1 MSERTYAP
9 RPGGR
14 TVAHSDTAL
23 PGSGARG
30 ARRNPVGAGR
40 DAGTRAQGKRTDST
54 RTDGTA
60 ALKLDTAVAEPQ
72 RVTRT
77 APRLRVAPPA
87 PISAPRAP
95 FIAVMIALVIAGV
108 LGILLVN
115 TKTNENSFQISKLQD
130 EQTTLDNQQQQ
141 LENQLAHYE
150 SVGNLDALAKAQG
163 LVRGTPA
170 WIRLPDGKVIG
181 VPKPATG
188 EPAVT
193 AQDKADAAQPGDA
206 AKAQQDAAGQ
216 AVPTTGR

>member
-9 RPGGR
+9 RSGGR
-14 TVAHSDTAL
+14 TVEHGNTAV
-23 PGSGARG
+23 PVSGARG
-30 ARRNPVGAGR
+30 ARRNSARAGR
-40 DAGTRAQGKRTDST
+40 DAGARTQ
-54 RTDGTA
+54 GTA

-95 FIAVMIALVIAGV
+95 FVAVMIALVIAGV

-130 EQTTLDNQQQQ
+130 EQDTLDNQQQQ
-141 LENQLAHYE
+141 LENQLAHFE
-150 SVGNLDALAKAQG
+150 SVGNLNALAKAQG

-193 AQDKADAAQPGDA
+193 AQDAVQ
-206 AKAQQDAAGQ
+206 AQQDAAGP
-216 AVPTTGR
+216 AGPDAGR

>member
-9 RPGGR
+9 RSGGR
-14 TVAHSDTAL
+14 TVEHGDTAV
-23 PGSGARG
+23 PGGDARG
-30 ARRNPVGAGR
+30 ARRSPARAGR
-40 DAGTRAQGKRTDST
+40 DAGARAQST
-54 RTDGTA
+54 RNESIRNESARTEGTA

-108 LGILLVN
+108 LGVLLVN
-115 TKTNENSFQISKLQD
+115 TKTIENSFEITKLQD
-130 EQTTLDNQQQQ
+130 EQATLNNQQQQ
-141 LENQLAHYE
+141 LENQLANYE

-170 WIRLPDGKVIG
+170 WIRLPDGKIIG
-181 VPKPATG
+181 VPKPAAG

-193 AQDKADAAQPGDA
+193 AQDEADA
-206 AKAQQDAAGQ
+206 AKAGV

>member
-1 MSERTYAP
+1 VRTQ
-9 RPGGR
+9 GGVR
-14 TVAHSDTAL
+14 T
-23 PGSGARG
+23 
-30 ARRNPVGAGR
+30 
-40 DAGTRAQGKRTDST
+40 Q
-54 RTDGTA
+54 GTA

-72 RVTRT
+72 RVARA
-77 APRLRVAPPA
+77 APRLRVAPPV

-95 FIAVMIALVIAGV
+95 FVAVMIALVIAGV

-115 TKTNENSFQISKLQD
+115 TKTNENSFQISRLQD

-193 AQDKADAAQPGDA
+193 AQDKAGAAQQDA

-216 AVPTTGR
+216 AVPNTGR

>member
-9 RPGGR
+9 RSGGR
-14 TVAHSDTAL
+14 TTERGDTAV
-23 PGSGARG
+23 P
-30 ARRNPVGAGR
+30 RRNQARAGR
-40 DAGTRAQGKRTDST
+40 DARARTQ
-54 RTDGTA
+54 GTA

-130 EQTTLDNQQQQ
+130 EQATLDNQQQQ
-141 LENQLAHYE
+141 LENQLAHFE
-150 SVGNLDALAKAQG
+150 SVGNLNALAKAQG

-193 AQDKADAAQPGDA
+193 AQDAT
-206 AKAQQDAAGQ
+206 KAQQDAAAPAGPN
-216 AVPTTGR
+216 AGR

>member
-1 MSERTYAP
+1 
-9 RPGGR
+9 
-14 TVAHSDTAL
+14 
-23 PGSGARG
+23 
-30 ARRNPVGAGR
+30 
-40 DAGTRAQGKRTDST
+40 
-54 RTDGTA
+54 
-60 ALKLDTAVAEPQ
+60 VAEPQ

-108 LGILLVN
+108 LGVLLVN
-115 TKTNENSFQISKLQD
+115 TKTIENSFEITKLQD
-130 EQTTLDNQQQQ
+130 EQATLNNQQQQ
-141 LENQLAHYE
+141 LENQLANYE

-170 WIRLPDGKVIG
+170 WIRLPDGKIIG
-181 VPKPATG
+181 VPKPAAG

-193 AQDKADAAQPGDA
+193 AQDEADA
-206 AKAQQDAAGQ
+206 AKAGV

>member
-9 RPGGR
+9 RSGGR
-14 TVAHSDTAL
+14 TVEHGDTAV

-30 ARRNPVGAGR
+30 ARRNPVRAGR
-40 DAGTRAQGKRTDST
+40 DAGARTE
-54 RTDGTA
+54 GTA

-95 FIAVMIALVIAGV
+95 FVAIMIAVVIAGV

-193 AQDKADAAQPGDA
+193 AQDEADAADEGPAPTRDS
-206 AKAQQDAAGQ
+206 AGP
-216 AVPTTGR
+216 AVPAPGR

>member
-1 MSERTYAP
+1 VEH
-9 RPGGR
+9 G
-14 TVAHSDTAL
+14 DTAAT
-23 PGSGARG
+23 GSGARG
-30 ARRNPVGAGR
+30 ARRNPARTGR
-40 DAGTRAQGKRTDST
+40 EDT
-54 RTDGTA
+54 RTEGTA

-77 APRLRVAPPA
+77 APRLQVAPPA

-141 LENQLAHYE
+141 LENQLAHFE

-193 AQDKADAAQPGDA
+193 AQDEADAVEQDA
-206 AKAQQDAAGQ
+206 AKAQQGPANAQQGPANTQQDGAGVAGSAAK
-216 AVPTTGR
+216 TTGR

>member
-9 RPGGR
+9 RSGGR
-14 TVAHSDTAL
+14 TAEQRDTAKKTRRD
-23 PGSGARG
+23 PAR
-30 ARRNPVGAGR
+30 
-40 DAGTRAQGKRTDST
+40 TQ
-54 RTDGTA
+54 GTA
-60 ALKLDTAVAEPQ
+60 ALKLDTAEAEPQ
-72 RVTRT
+72 RVTPD

-95 FIAVMIALVIAGV
+95 FVAVMIALVIAGV

-130 EQTTLDNQQQQ
+130 EQTTLDNQQQE

-163 LVRGTPA
+163 LVKGTPA
-170 WIRLPDGKVIG
+170 WIRLPDGRIIG

-193 AQDKADAAQPGDA
+193 AQDESDATAP
-206 AKAQQDAAGQ
+206 DAAGS
-216 AVPTTGR
+216 AVPNAGR